1 MSMDGLT
8 HAKNR
13 VKRTVAVLGVA
24 CSALVLMLAS
34 GGAAFAV
41 SSTADDRMA
50 LFSAAAKEF
59 KVPVEVLVAL
69 SYNESRLEAHSG
81 ASIDGGYGLMD
92 LRTYTPAKFSGRDG
106 SKVAPAPKKSAD
118 HYTLDQAAK
127 LLNVSANKL
136 KTDDKQ
142 NIRGAAAVL
151 ARDAKQLNNGKLPE
165 KMGDWYGAV
174 AKFSSA
180 SSAATASALADRVFA
195 SVKAGVSATTTDG
208 QKLNIP
214 AMDVRP
220 NKGIMSTLGL
230 NSTPKNLDKKMPG
243 THAECPSSLDC
254 RFIPAA
260 YAQNSPDN
268 PADFGNYDPAHRPKD
283 MKIKYIFIHDTE
295 GSYESAISH
304 FQDPTSYVSSHYV
317 VRSSDGAVTQ
327 MVRNSDVAWTV
338 GDWYNNMHGINIE
351 NEGIAANG
359 AAWYTEDM
367 YKTNAKL
374 VRYLAKKY
382 DIPLDRQH
390 ILGHDNVPTLRADSL
405 SSQHWDPGPFW
416 DWDYFMDLVQGKNSS
431 HSHNHKSWS
440 DRHHRGGSLEK
451 GDVVTI
457 APKFEQNKLPL
468 TDCQTGPCIDL
479 PLQGTSFVYLR
490 KSPDATAPLIA
501 DPYVHHDST
510 VGTTRD
516 DDWGDKAPSGFEYVV
531 ADVKGD
537 WTAIWYGGQKAW
549 FYNPRGDGQT
559 AHRSYSK
566 RIMPKR
572 GLDSVPVYGAAYPKA
587 SAYPDTIPVQ
597 QFDEL
602 YQISGKQMYATTGEW
617 LPNDYFYDATINYS
631 LPDDHMI
638 VRGHTKYY
646 QISLNHRIGYVKASD
661 VVLR

>member
-1 MSMDGLT
+1 MDRL
-8 HAKNR
+8 
-13 VKRTVAVLGVA
+13 KRTRNRIKRTIAVLGTA

-34 GGAAFAV
+34 GGAAFAA
-41 SSTADDRMA
+41 SSTADNRMA
-50 LFSAAAKEF
+50 LFDAAAEEF
-59 KVPVEVLVAL
+59 KVPVQLLVAL
-69 SYNESRLEAHSG
+69 SYNESRLETHSG
-81 ASIDGGYGLMD
+81 ASVDGGYGLMD

-106 SKVAPAPKKSAD
+106 SKVAPAPKRSSD
-118 HYTLDQAAK
+118 YYTLDQAAR
-127 LLNVSANKL
+127 LLNVPIDQL

-151 ARDAKQLNNGKLPE
+151 AREARQLNNGNLPE
-165 KMGDWYGAV
+165 KIGDWYGAV
-174 AKFSSA
+174 AKFGSTSNA
-180 SSAATASALADRVFA
+180 VTASALADSVFA
-195 SVKAGVSATTTDG
+195 NVKTGVSVTTTDG
-208 QKLNIP
+208 QKLNVP
-214 AMDVRP
+214 AMDVQP
-220 NKGIMSTLGL
+220 NKGVMSTLGL
-230 NSTPKNLDKKMPG
+230 NSTPKNLGQKTPG
-243 THAECPSSLDC
+243 TYAECPSSLDC

-260 YAQNSPDN
+260 YAQNDPNN

-327 MVRNSDVAWTV
+327 MVRNSDVAWTI

-359 AAWYTEDM
+359 AAWYTEEM
-367 YKTNAKL
+367 YQTNAKL
-374 VRYLAKKY
+374 VRYLAEKY

-390 ILGHDNVPTLRADSL
+390 ILGHDNVPTLTAARL
-405 SSQHWDPGPFW
+405 PGQHWDPGPFW
-416 DWDYFMDLVQGKNSS
+416 DWDYFMDLVQGKKSS
-431 HSHNHKSWS
+431 HTSHNDW
-440 DRHHRGGSLEK
+440 RHGSLK
-451 GDVVTI
+451 RGDVVTI
-457 APKFEQNKLPL
+457 APDFDTNKLPV
-468 TDCQTGPCIDL
+468 TDCQSGTCVDL

-490 KSPDATAPLIA
+490 KQPASDAPLIS
-501 DPYVHHDST
+501 DPYVHQDNSD
-510 VGTTRD
+510 GTTRD

-531 ADVKGD
+531 AGVEGD

-549 FYNPRGDGQT
+549 FYNPDGERT
-559 AHRSYSK
+559 AHRSHSAK
-566 RIMPKR
+566 IMPKR
-572 GLDSVPVYGAAYPKA
+572 GLESVPVYGAAYPEA
-587 SAYPDTIPVQ
+587 SAYPSTIPVQ

-602 YQISGKQMYATTGEW
+602 YQISGKQMYATTDEW

-646 QISLNHRIGYVKASD
+646 QISLNHRIGYVRASD